1 MSFDLIC
8 KSCGATSNPSTGV
21 CPFCKS
27 VMASS
32 KPSKESA
39 TVTRVRELYSKG
51 KIDKALQMA
60 KMAEQHKPKLLDN
73 PNFVV
78 LYVQILIEV
87 DGPSSKIKSL
97 IARCLL
103 ENPDHSGLLEYLEVA
118 DAESRLSKGFGD
130 AGELELANV
139 IRRSPKNEHAL
150 FLLGSH
156 LFWIEKET
164 QRSVKLL
171 ERAYKQRPNFLRC
184 TACLAALY
192 VDLGYPQ
199 FAKKLFR
206 RCASLDSS
214 KEMKKFFNGLID

>member
-1 MSFDLIC
+1 MSFDIIC
-8 KSCGATSNPSTGV
+8 NNCGAPSNPSTGV

-27 VMASS
+27 VMVSS

-39 TVTRVRELYSKG
+39 TVTRIRELYSKG
-51 KIDKALQMA
+51 KVDKALQMIRS
-60 KMAEQHKPKLLDN
+60 AEEHKPKLLDN
-73 PNFVV
+73 ANFVI

-87 DGPSSKIKSL
+87 DGPSSKTKSL

-103 ENPDHSGLLEYLEVA
+103 EQPDHAGLLEYLEIV
-118 DAESRLSKGFGD
+118 DAESKLTKGLDD

-139 IRRSPKNEHAL
+139 IRRSPKNVHAL

-156 LFWIEKET
+156 LFWVEKEQ

-192 VDLGYPQ
+192 VELGYPQ

-206 RCASLDSS
+206 HCASLDSN
-214 KEMKKFFNGLID
+214 KEMKKFFTNLVK